1 MVLDCFFFLGGWVRG
16 GGEGVNTIKYSKRGK
31 RDEYNLIC
39 AEETRPS
46 SASSEMSFKVTKLP
60 FRLDLPF
67 YIFPF
72 TLWVN
77 VWRCLL
83 GKHQTLDLPRNCFN
97 RLQGIF
103 NVSFAIPFS
112 SIFISIYWQQTHQIK
127 LPHSRIQPF
136 ISWSA
141 ISFEGQYVRNRK
153 DTRNCQGQ

>member
-1 MVLDCFFFLGGWVRG
+1 
-16 GGEGVNTIKYSKRGK
+16 
-31 RDEYNLIC
+31 
-39 AEETRPS
+39 
-46 SASSEMSFKVTKLP
+46 MSFKVTKLP

-67 YIFPF
+67 FIFPF

-97 RLQGIF
+97 RLKGIF
-103 NVSFAIPFS
+103 DVSFAIPLP
-112 SIFISIYWQQTHQIK
+112 SIFISIYWQRTHQMK

-141 ISFEGQYVRNRK
+141 ISFEGQYVGN
-153 DTRNCQGQ
+153 RNCYHPHQPREGERYMQKASNLRQKSGCSSQIFWFKFFTFGYIGSLPPI